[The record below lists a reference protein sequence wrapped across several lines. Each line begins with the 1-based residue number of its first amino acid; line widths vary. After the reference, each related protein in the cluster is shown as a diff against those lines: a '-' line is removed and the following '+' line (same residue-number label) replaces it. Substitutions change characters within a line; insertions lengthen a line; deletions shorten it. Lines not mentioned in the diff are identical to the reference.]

1 MRADDNRLFFLD
13 IDLSTD
19 ILWDFQCDQL
29 PAVPAD
35 TAVLGGLTVNPLWSN
50 IFRKP
55 GYEGTLAYFLGTIP
69 IFSALG
75 RRDLSFL
82 ETLVHL
88 RNYHPDETVFSE
100 GDIGSG
106 MYIIRSGGVRIEM
119 KDEQGKN
126 RVQANLETGDFFGE
140 IALTTPMPRIATATA
155 TEQTV
160 LVGLFRADV
169 LDAVRKHPAS
179 ASKILLGLTKV
190 LSERLQHAG
199 LRLHEQSYPH
209 LEPSAGDQP

>member
-1 MRADDNRLFFLD
+1 MAATGCTSGG
-13 IDLSTD
+13 ST
-19 ILWDFQCDQL
+19 L
-29 PAVPAD
+29 
-35 TAVLGGLTVNPLWSN
+35 NPLWSN

-69 IFSALG
+69 IFADLG
-75 RRDLSFL
+75 RRDLAFL

-88 RNYHPDETVFSE
+88 RNYRPGETVFVE

-119 KDEQGKN
+119 KDDQGANQK
-126 RVQANLETGDFFGE
+126 QAELEAGDFFGE
-140 IALTTPMPRIATATA
+140 IALTTPKQRIATATA

-160 LVGLFRADV
+160 LIGLFRADV
-169 LDAVRKHPAS
+169 LDAVRKRPAT
-179 ASKILLGLTKV
+179 ASKILLGLTRI

-199 LRLHEQSYPH
+199 LRLGDRKYLH
-209 LEPSAGDQP
+209 LTPSGEKPE